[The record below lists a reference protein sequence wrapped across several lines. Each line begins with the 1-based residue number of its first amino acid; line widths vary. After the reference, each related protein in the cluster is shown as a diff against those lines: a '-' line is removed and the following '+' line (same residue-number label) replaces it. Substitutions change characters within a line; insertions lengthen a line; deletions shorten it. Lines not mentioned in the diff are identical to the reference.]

1 MGMGNA
7 DLVLT
12 VALFPHSLRLLKLV
26 EDHLMDQFQWEA
38 TLPSLP
44 IPLPNHKDVTMD
56 KSLIPRPYLIRMA
69 ILLNDAKK
77 IARLIKAIEKQSIHI
92 NADRRENLN
101 PLGENF
107 PGRRPITSAAMLP
120 AI

>member
-1 MGMGNA
+1 
-7 DLVLT
+7 
-12 VALFPHSLRLLKLV
+12 
-26 EDHLMDQFQWEA
+26 
-38 TLPSLP
+38 
-44 IPLPNHKDVTMD
+44 
-56 KSLIPRPYLIRMA
+56 MA